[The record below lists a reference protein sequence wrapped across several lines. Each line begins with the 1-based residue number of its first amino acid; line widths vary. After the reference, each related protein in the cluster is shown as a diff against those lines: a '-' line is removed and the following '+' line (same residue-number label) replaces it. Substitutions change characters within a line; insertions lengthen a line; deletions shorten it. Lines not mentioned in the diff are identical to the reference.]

1 MNFAADVRSIEDLR
15 EMHAAVC
22 RFRTDAQDALAS
34 VDLIVR
40 RAADYLSDQLTFWQ
54 AAIRRCEEEVFQA
67 NQELKQ
73 RQYVGF
79 DGRVPDT
86 TVQEKNLQRA
96 KQRLQHAQEKLAAV
110 RRWMTRLPKQVAE
123 VYEGPAR
130 QLAATLEAELPRAL
144 AVLERRIQSL
154 EAYAALSAPETPR
167 DSAAPAGAA
176 PTPAPPESE
185 SKP

>member
-1 MNFAADVRSIEDLR
+1 MNFAADVRSIEQLR
-15 EMHAAVC
+15 ELHAFVC
-22 RFRTDAQDALAS
+22 RFRTEAQDALAS
-34 VDLIVR
+34 VDLIIR
-40 RAADYLSDQLTFWQ
+40 RASDYLNDQLTFWR
-54 AAIRRCEEEVFQA
+54 AAVRRCEDEVFQA

-96 KQRLQHAQEKLAAV
+96 KERLRYAEEKVATV

-123 VYEGPAR
+123 VYDGPAR

-144 AVLERRIQSL
+144 ALLERRIQSL
-154 EAYAALSAPETPR
+154 EAYAALSAPVMPKEPTEPTTATTNQ
-167 DSAAPAGAA
+167 SSPAE
-176 PTPAPPESE
+176 P
-185 SKP
+185 KR

>member
-1 MNFAADVRSIEDLR
+1 MDFSADVRSIEELR
-15 EMHAAVC
+15 EMHASVC
-22 RFRTDAQDALAS
+22 RFRTEAQDALAS
-34 VDLIVR
+34 VDLIIR

-54 AAIRRCEEEVFQA
+54 AAVRRCEEEVFQA

-96 KQRLQHAQEKLAAV
+96 KDRLRYAEEKVTTV

-123 VYEGPAR
+123 VYDGPSR
-130 QLAATLEAELPRAL
+130 QLSATLEAELPRAL
-144 AVLERRIQSL
+144 ALLERRIQSL
-154 EAYAALSAPETPR
+154 EAYAAL
-167 DSAAPAGAA
+167 AAPATPREEAA
-176 PTPAPPESE
+176 STPADPPPTSAPPEL
-185 SKP
+185 KP